1 MDFMHVNFALIFFP
15 YNVHLAFTIKKYGNP
30 NVKRKNILFAMS
42 KGNGLF
48 IYINFLIECI
58 KRTFNG
64 GKKES

>member
-1 MDFMHVNFALIFFP
+1 MDFMHVNFFFS
-15 YNVHLAFTIKKYGNP
+15 YYIHLAFTMKKYRNP

-58 KRTFNG
+58 KKNIQ
-64 GKKES
+64 GK

>member
-1 MDFMHVNFALIFFP
+1 M
-15 YNVHLAFTIKKYGNP
+15 KKYHNP

-58 KRTFNG
+58 KKNIQ
-64 GKKES
+64 GKRKRELTD